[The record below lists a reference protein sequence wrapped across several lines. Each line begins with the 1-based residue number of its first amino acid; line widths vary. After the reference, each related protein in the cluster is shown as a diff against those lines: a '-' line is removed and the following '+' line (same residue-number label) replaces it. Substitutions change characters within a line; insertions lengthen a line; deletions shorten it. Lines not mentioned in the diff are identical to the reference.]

1 MTRQIASRER
11 QVRRVLL
18 IEGLANLAVLVGK
31 AVVGFSTGSMALVGD
46 AIHSFTDLA
55 NNGLALVAVR
65 VASVPPDREHPY
77 GHRKFETLAVFTLA
91 TVLAVLAVEVA
102 IRAVERG
109 DREVTHQGW
118 GLAVML
124 GVLAVNVCVSLWEGR
139 WARRLDSEILWAD
152 AGHTLAD
159 VLVTATVIVGWQL
172 SARGW
177 PWLDT
182 AFALGVAGF
191 ILFLSFRLFQRAIPV
206 LVDRI
211 AADPD
216 ALKAA
221 VESVPG
227 VRATRRVRSRGA
239 GTAPAVDVIVT
250 VAPDLS
256 AVESHAIADTIE
268 EVLRREFAVDDVTV
282 HVEPEGKPK

>member
-1 MTRQIASRER
+1 MTRQIGSRER

-65 VASVPPDREHPY
+65 VASAPPDREHPY
-77 GHRKFETLAVFTLA
+77 GHRKFETLAVFVLA
-91 TVLAVLAVEVA
+91 TLLAVLAVEVA

-124 GVLAVNVCVSLWEGR
+124 GVLAVNVGLSLWEGR
-139 WARRLDSEILWAD
+139 WAQRLDSEILWAD

-159 VLVTATVIVGWQL
+159 VLVTAAVIAGWQL
-172 SARGW
+172 STRGY

-216 ALKAA
+216 ALRAA

-227 VRATRRVRSRGA
+227 VRAARRVRSRGRGA
-239 GTAPAVDVIVT
+239 APAVDVIVA
-250 VAPDLS
+250 VAPELS
-256 AVESHAIADTIE
+256 AVESHAIADAIE
-268 EVLRREFAVDDVTV
+268 EILRRDFAVEDATV
-282 HVEPEGKPK
+282 HVEPERKRK

>member
-1 MTRQIASRER
+1 MSRQIGPRER

-18 IEGLANLAVLVGK
+18 VEGLANFSVLVGK

-65 VASVPPDREHPY
+65 VSSVPPDREHPY
-77 GHRKFETLAVFTLA
+77 GHRKFETLAVFALA
-91 TVLAVLAVEVA
+91 TLLAVLAVEVA

-124 GVLAVNVCVSLWEGR
+124 GVLAVNVYLSLWEGR

-159 VLVTATVIVGWQL
+159 VLVTAAVIAGWQL
-172 SARGW
+172 SARGY

-216 ALKAA
+216 ALRAA

-227 VRATRRVRSRGA
+227 VRAIHRVRSRGGGA
-239 GTAPAVDVIVT
+239 APAVDVIVA

>member
-1 MTRQIASRER
+1 MTRQIGSRER

-18 IEGLANLAVLVGK
+18 VEGLANLAVLVGK

-55 NNGLALVAVR
+55 NNGLALVAVH

-91 TVLAVLAVEVA
+91 TLLAVLAVEVA

-124 GVLAVNVCVSLWEGR
+124 GVLAVNVCLSLWEGR

-159 VLVTATVIVGWQL
+159 VLVTATVIAGWQL
-172 SARGW
+172 SARGY

-216 ALKAA
+216 ALRAA

-227 VRATRRVRSRGA
+227 VRAAHRVRSRGGGA
-239 GTAPAVDVIVT
+239 APAVDVIVA
-250 VAPDLS
+250 VAPELS
-256 AVESHAIADTIE
+256 AVESHAIADAIE
-268 EVLRREFAVDDVTV
+268 EILRRDFAVEDVTV
-282 HVEPEGKPK
+282 HVEPERKRK